1 MQKVFK
7 NPARKQNP
15 KKPKAER
22 PEKLDKEHGEEV
34 EAPKKKSKAADKPN
48 NGLSQQFLH
57 CYSPE
62 FWLPSVI
69 WLPSSARGRENGK
82 TGGKTRKSF

>member
-1 MQKVFK
+1 MQKKVFK

-34 EAPKKKSKAADKPN
+34 EAPKKKSEA
-48 NGLSQQFLH
+48 G
-57 CYSPE
+57 
-62 FWLPSVI
+62 
-69 WLPSSARGRENGK
+69 
-82 TGGKTRKSF
+82 